1 MNVDLAE
8 SLIATMPSVS
18 AGLFNPWRQGCEFD
32 SESNGPKQR
41 LTRLAQHL
49 DCDARVILVGEA
61 PGYQGARYS
70 GVGFTSEKLLMAGA
84 IPRIAA
90 IPDRLT
96 KRSLPF
102 SEPSSTLIWKALYR
116 LGVAEETVLWNALQL
131 HPFCPG
137 TPWSNR
143 TPSPAE
149 LKLGSGALK
158 LLRDAYPSALLIAV
172 GRNAEHA
179 LALCEIPYE
188 AGIRHPANGGAN
200 DFARGLENALRN
212 T

>member
-32 SESNGPKQR
+32 SECNGPKQR
-41 LTRLAQHL
+41 LTRLWQHL

-96 KRSLPF
+96 KRSR
-102 SEPSSTLIWKALYR
+102 SEER
-116 LGVAEETVLWNALQL
+116 
-131 HPFCPG
+131 
-137 TPWSNR
+137 R
-143 TPSPAE
+143 
-149 LKLGSGALK
+149 
-158 LLRDAYPSALLIAV
+158 V
-172 GRNAEHA
+172 G
-179 LALCEIPYE
+179 
-188 AGIRHPANGGAN
+188 
-200 DFARGLENALRN
+200 
-212 T
+212 